1 MGFTIVKRSV
11 SIAGH
16 RTSISLEEPFWQGL
30 REIAERD
37 KLSIQALIGRI
48 DAERGEQN
56 LSSAI
61 RVFVLDDLRQPLEHI
76 AVDQHDSAL
85 GANRRHSVTDR
96 IFVKCT
102 PADWPCSDMSGDHPA
117 LPLSPHPEGIAS
129 KQSVSKDRGRFQC
142 SLDLLRDAD
151 FVCSSG

>member
-1 MGFTIVKRSV
+1 MGVGIVKRSV

-16 RTSISLEEPFWQGL
+16 RTSISLEEPFWLSL

-61 RVFVLDDLRQPLEHI
+61 RVFVLADLRGR
-76 AVDQHDSAL
+76 L
-85 GANRRHSVTDR
+85 GASSNDT
-96 IFVKCT
+96 F
-102 PADWPCSDMSGDHPA
+102 PA
-117 LPLSPHPEGIAS
+117 
-129 KQSVSKDRGRFQC
+129 
-142 SLDLLRDAD
+142 
-151 FVCSSG
+151 